1 MLGFVE
7 PVLFEQGTA
16 EDDLRVAD
24 LVQEVRAPL
33 EQLERVA
40 GLLFGQA
47 PVAGSEMNLC
57 KRRDRLRCIRVAT
70 DLERNGERTLEIRDR
85 VVGLAEQEVQAA
97 EVVEHSA
104 EVLAVAVR
112 LVELLRAFGERAR
125 PEPLAIAFCDERCL
139 ESDVRNRQRVVESL
153 CKLQRALDV
162 LARGFEIALTARA
175 A

>member
-7 PVLFEQGTA
+7 PLLFEQSTA

-24 LVQEVRAPL
+24 LVEEVRAPV
-33 EQLERVA
+33 EQLECVA

-57 KRRDRLRCIRVAT
+57 KRRDRLRRIRVAAN
-70 DLERNGERTLEIRDR
+70 LERNGERALEIRDR
-85 VVGLAEQEVQAA
+85 VVRLAEQEVQAA

-104 EVLAVAVR
+104 EVLPVAVR

-125 PEPLAIAFCDERCL
+125 ARP
-139 ESDVRNRQRVVESL
+139 RNRADGASSVNATPECVTGADRTECPSGRRG
-153 CKLQRALDV
+153 RAPRSTV
-162 LARGFEIALTARA
+162 SARC
-175 A
+175 